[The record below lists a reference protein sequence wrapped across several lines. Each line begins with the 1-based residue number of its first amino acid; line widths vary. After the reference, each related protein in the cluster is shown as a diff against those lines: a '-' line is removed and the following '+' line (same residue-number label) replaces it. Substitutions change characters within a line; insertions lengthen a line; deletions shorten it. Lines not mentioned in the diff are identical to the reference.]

1 MADTMPVFEFY
12 ARVLS
17 ADGARRK
24 LLARLGPEAGDI
36 IDEFQNYALS
46 AECAGLPGLQAFL
59 ETLEA
64 AAPEIKRE
72 LDQGR
77 DEVRIMTVH
86 AAKGL
91 EGAVVFLVDPGS
103 AVWTQSRAP
112 KLIPYD
118 FQGDGPP
125 VKGFCGSRTVPAR
138 RASRQRKSKS
148 LKTAPRRNIAVF
160 FMSA

>member
-46 AECAGLPGLQAFL
+46 AERAGLPGLQAFL

-77 DEVRIMTVH
+77 DEVRIMTMH
-86 AAKGL
+86 AAKGWKVRL
-91 EGAVVFLVDPGS
+91 SSSWTPAARCGREAVRPSLSLMIFRGWPAGEGLFVAAEQFLPDGLHGS
-103 AVWTQSRAP
+103 
-112 KLIPYD
+112 
-118 FQGDGPP
+118 GN
-125 VKGFCGSRTVPAR
+125 
-138 RASRQRKSKS
+138 RK
-148 LKTAPRRNIAVF
+148 A
-160 FMSA
+160 